1 MDTRRSGVSL
11 VRHPCRKRAPP
22 VSQFETHPP
31 TDDLAYR
38 RLARAWAAS
47 VTVVTVRR
55 DDARVAE
62 DRPPRDGFTATAFL
76 TVSIDP
82 PIVLVSASNATSA
95 FAMLQDSAHFA
106 VNLLAVSQ
114 REVADAFA
122 RPYADRSAVWGAL
135 AWSPDAD
142 GVPILTD
149 ALGAFSAR
157 VRQVVAAGDH
167 TLVLGDVTALHIGAD
182 TTPLVYHNRSYGR
195 VAPHE

>member
-1 MDTRRSGVSL
+1 VQKARTRR
-11 VRHPCRKRAPP
+11 
-22 VSQFETHPP
+22 P

-122 RPYADRSAVWGAL
+122 RPYADRSAVC
-135 AWSPDAD
+135 
-142 GVPILTD
+142 VPILTD